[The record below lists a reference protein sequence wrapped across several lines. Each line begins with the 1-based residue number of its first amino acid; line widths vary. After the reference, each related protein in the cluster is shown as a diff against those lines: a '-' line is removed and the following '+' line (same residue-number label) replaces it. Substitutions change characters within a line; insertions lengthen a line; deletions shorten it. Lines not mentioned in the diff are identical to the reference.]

1 MTETEALLALN
12 LLPLVGPVRVRRML
26 EHFASP
32 ADILRASKTDLLAV
46 HGIGREMAET
56 IVTWESRVDLS
67 RELRRIREVGATI
80 LPWSAPE
87 YPAALRQIHS
97 PPLVLYVR
105 GKLEER
111 DRHSIGIVGSRRAT
125 HYGRDCARKFAF
137 QLAQAGLTVVSGLAL
152 GIDTFAHEGALA
164 ANGRTVAVIGSGLGR
179 LYPPENAGLADKIA
193 CSGAVVTEFP
203 VDYPP
208 DKQSFPLRNRIVAG
222 WGKGLLVIEAPVKS
236 GSLITAGQ
244 ALEEG
249 RNLYAI
255 PGQIDKPTSHGTN
268 KLIQQGAKLVLDGQ
282 DILEDYELL
291 PGMAKTASTN
301 QGEMDFSGSKI
312 ETIPA
317 QAAPMVLSETEEKI
331 LSLMAGDEWHID
343 DLASATSL
351 PHGPL
356 SAQLM
361 RLEMKR
367 LIRAL
372 PGKWFARRS

>member
-26 EHFASP
+26 EHFDSP
-32 ADILRASKTDLLAV
+32 ADILRASRQELLAV

-56 IVTWESRVDLS
+56 IATWESRVDLS
-67 RELRRIREVGATI
+67 RELRRIREVEATI

-125 HYGRDCARKFAF
+125 HYGRDCARKFSF
-137 QLAQAGLTVVSGLAL
+137 QLAQAGLTVISGLAL

-164 ANGRTVAVIGSGLGR
+164 AQGRTVAVIGSGLGR

-193 CSGAVVTEFP
+193 SSGAIVTEFP

-222 WGKGLLVIEAPVKS
+222 WGKGLLVIEAPIKS

-291 PGMAKTASTN
+291 PGMSKPTS
-301 QGEMDFSGSKI
+301 QDEMDFSGSKI
-312 ETIPA
+312 EVLPA
-317 QAAPMVLSETEEKI
+317 QAAPVVLSEVEEKI
-331 LSLMAGDEWHID
+331 LSLMGGDEWHID
-343 DLASATSL
+343 DLAGATGL